1 MGEEMKPLDTKIKF
15 VEFVDKIPRCTDK
28 ETYDSWRELA
38 RTVPPPPKVGFCAD
52 CTLTYQI
59 DMKAERRCENPH
71 IVFEADEDGF
81 ISGCLPKV
89 AA

>member
-1 MGEEMKPLDTKIKF
+1 MGEEMKLDTKVKF
-15 VEFVDKIPRCTDK
+15 VEFVEKIPRCTDT
-28 ETYDSWRELA
+28 ETYNSWKELA

-52 CTLTYQI
+52 CTLAYQI

-71 IVFEADEDGF
+71 IIFEADEDGF

>member
-1 MGEEMKPLDTKIKF
+1 MKLDTKVKF
-15 VEFVDKIPRCTDK
+15 VEFVEKVPQCTNK
-28 ETYDSWRELA
+28 ETYESWGKMA

-52 CTLTYQI
+52 CTIDYQI

-71 IVFEADEDGF
+71 IVFEKDDDGF
-81 ISGCLPKV
+81 ISGGLPKV

>member
-1 MGEEMKPLDTKIKF
+1 MGEEMKLDTKVRF
-15 VEFVDKIPRCTDK
+15 VEFVEKIPRCTDK
-28 ETYDSWRELA
+28 ETWEAWKELA

-52 CTLTYQI
+52 CNLDFQI
-59 DMKAERRCENPH
+59 ARKAERRCENPH

>member
-1 MGEEMKPLDTKIKF
+1 
-15 VEFVDKIPRCTDK
+15 
-28 ETYDSWRELA
+28 
-38 RTVPPPPKVGFCAD
+38 
-52 CTLTYQI
+52 
-59 DMKAERRCENPH
+59 MKAERRCENPS